1 MKTDKI
7 SIIGAGAVGSAT
19 AFSMMLNKIASEIVL
34 VDVNHERALGEAMD
48 IFHGTSL
55 VAPVA
60 IKAGDMTDTKDSDVV
75 VITAGAAQKPGETR
89 LDLVNKNIKIYES
102 LIPEIVKHN
111 PKAILLIV
119 SNPVDILTYVA
130 QKISGFPKSRVIGSG
145 TVLDTARFRS
155 ALAREFKIDAR
166 NVHANIIGE
175 HGDSEIAVWSR
186 ANIGGLTLEEYCTK
200 EGKCDIGFEE
210 KIAEEVKNAAYE
222 IINRKGYTN
231 YAVAVAVTR
240 ICTAI
245 LRNERSILTTSTY
258 LQGEYGVKDVY
269 LSIPTIIGRNGALET
284 VALPLSKNEINDFV
298 KSAEIMKKI
307 IKESNLKT
315 EE

>member
-60 IKAGDMTDTKDSDVV
+60 IKAGDMTDTKDSDIV

-222 IINRKGYTN
+222 IINKKGYTN

-258 LQGEYGVKDVY
+258 LQGEYGVKDIY

-284 VALPLSKNEINDFV
+284 VALPLSKNEVNDFV